1 MTKPTKTQSGRPPST
16 ANGAKK
22 STKPNP
28 KEHLSLMPKGKIR
41 ISSLLSH
48 FLSSLVIISVLYTIY
63 LTSPHWKPYLSAYL
77 PEELFSEQPDPELT
91 ILRNRI
97 NQLEGDARKQVNLE
111 TKIAALNMERQK
123 YRQSIT
129 NLLKRI
135 DSIEK
140 SIFTVKEKA
149 SAAANSAEV
158 AEAHQALKALNNRL
172 AKLEASSSTEG
183 IADLTF
189 KSRLE
194 KLEKDRSFSQSLT
207 KRISKLEDFNL
218 QSETS
223 LNNALTQIDTSQNT
237 IKSLNDRVLVIEK
250 RPGISAASKASLA
263 IIHAAGSLREAVQK
277 GYKFNNELNVLKA
290 LAKSDPAV
298 HAILMALE
306 KHSEKGVSTVSHLR
320 NSFSKLAGSIVAAD
334 YSKPSSNWKDKA
346 LQQISTIIRFRRI
359 DGENSDAS
367 SESIVAQSEKYLAKG
382 DLDSAVSSVEKLNGA
397 AKLLAA
403 SWLASAKARLAT
415 DRVLFSLH
423 NHALSLLASTEG

>member
-1 MTKPTKTQSGRPPST
+1 MANRTTTPSGKQSST
-16 ANGAKK
+16 AKGAKK
-22 STKPNP
+22 STKATP
-28 KEHLSLMPKGKIR
+28 KEHLPPMPNGKIR
-41 ISSLLSH
+41 TSR
-48 FLSSLVIISVLYTIY
+48 FLSSLVIITVLCSIY
-63 LTSPHWKPYLSAYL
+63 LTSPHWKPYVSAYL
-77 PEELFSEQPDPELT
+77 PAELFLEQPDPRLT
-91 ILRNRI
+91 KLVSRI
-97 NQLEGDARKQVNLE
+97 DQLEGAARKQVNLD
-111 TKIAALNMERQK
+111 TKIAALNVERQK
-123 YRQSIT
+123 YRKSIT

-135 DSIEK
+135 DTIEK
-140 SIFTVKEKA
+140 SIVTVKEKA

-194 KLEKDRSFSQSLT
+194 KLEKDKSFTHRLT
-207 KRISKLEDFNL
+207 ERISKLEDSGL

-223 LNNALTQIDTSQNT
+223 LNNALAQIDTSQNT
-237 IKSLNDRVLVIEK
+237 IKSLNERVLAIEK
-250 RPGISAASKASLA
+250 SPGISEASKASLA

-277 GYKFNNELNVLKA
+277 GYEFNTELNVLKA

-320 NSFSKLAGSIVAAD
+320 DSFSKLAGSIVAAD
-334 YSKPSSNWKDKA
+334 YVKPSSNWKDKA

-367 SESIVAQSEKYLAKG
+367 SESIVARSEKYLAIG

-403 SWLASAKARLAT
+403 SWLTSAKARLAT
-415 DRVLFSLH
+415 DRVLSSLH
-423 NHALSLLASTEG
+423 NHALSLLALTEG